1 MCIELFDHNAAA
13 YKSAVSMMENTGKA
27 VVIHPTGTGKSF
39 IGFKLAEEHPN
50 SRILWLTPSEYIVK
64 TQLENLKN
72 AGGKEL
78 GNVTFITYAKLMQMN
93 EEDISK
99 LIPDVI
105 ICDEYH
111 RAGAAKWQ
119 EGFERLI
126 DLYPDAKLMGLSAT
140 NIRYLDNQRDM
151 AEELFEGNIASEMT
165 LGEAIVLGILPAPKY
180 VISVYAYQ
188 KEMKKYEERIDHIT
202 NTGIRDR
209 SRRELEDLRRALE
222 MADGLDKV
230 FKKNM
235 TEVHGKYIAFCSNSE
250 HMYEMISHAKEWFGD
265 IDPDMKIYEVYS
277 DDPEASEDFIRF
289 KEDRSDNLRILF
301 CIDMLNEG
309 VHIDDIDG
317 VILFRPTVS
326 PIIYKQQIG
335 RALAAGKKKTP
346 VIFDIV
352 NNFEN
357 LYSIG
362 TIQEEIEL
370 AVSYYRDLGESER
383 IVTNSFEIIDETRD
397 SRKLFDILE
406 KSLRSTW
413 ETYFLS
419 AKAYF
424 EDHGNLNVPKKYVT
438 KDGLTLGMWIQTQ
451 RRVKRGSASGILT
464 AAQINRLESIGMVWD
479 DARGLRWEQGFQ
491 HAKAYYE
498 KYGNLD
504 VKAQYKSDDGYNL
517 GRWIANNR
525 TWYGN
530 NSCSNVLTRERVK
543 RLESIGMVWR
553 INNAVWEMYFNA
565 AVSYYAEHGDLD
577 VESDYIDKNGLKLGN
592 WLTRQRQIR
601 KGIVKNHSA
610 LSQEQIERL
619 DMIGMVWEDKYEKQW
634 NKYYLEAFNYFNKY
648 GNIDVPA
655 AYKTDSGI
663 MLGRWVS
670 RQRNNKRLT
679 DEQRNKLNRIG
690 MRWGNSDSWE
700 SRFAIAKRY
709 YDTHGNL
716 DISQDHVLENV
727 WIGKWLYEQRRKKAK
742 LREEQIMK
750 LNSIGMDWRSDSDRK
765 WDKNYEL
772 AQRYYIKNGCID
784 IPQSYKTENG
794 ATLGM
799 WIYRQKQNLNKNK
812 LDTEQVRKLKD
823 VGITLEA

>member
-50 SRILWLTPSEYIVK
+50 SRIFWLTPSEYIVK

-78 GNVTFITYAKLMQMN
+78 GNVTFLTYAKLMQMN

-119 EGFERLI
+119 EGFERMI

-235 TEVHGKYIAFCSNSE
+235 TEAYGKYIAFCSNSE

-383 IVTNSFEIIDETRD
+383 IVTNSFEIIDEMRD

-413 ETYFLS
+413 ETYFLA

-451 RRVKRGSASGILT
+451 RRVKRGSVSGILT
-464 AAQINRLESIGMVWD
+464 AAQVNRLESIGMVWD

-491 HAKAYYE
+491 HAKEYYE

-504 VKAQYKSDDGYNL
+504 VRSDYVCNDGYKL
-517 GRWIANNR
+517 GSWIINNR
-525 TWYGN
+525 SYYSN
-530 NSCSNVLTRERVK
+530 NSNRNLLNKERIA
-543 RLESIGMVWR
+543 RLESIGMIWSKNNMIWEKNYIAAALYYKQHGSIDMPHDYVNDDGVR
-553 INNAVWEMYFNA
+553 IGAWIDKQRRLIKEGDLNQDQLERLALLGIEKQNKYDKQWER
-565 AVSYYAEHGDLD
+565 YYAEA
-577 VESDYIDKNGLKLGN
+577 E
-592 WLTRQRQIR
+592 
-601 KGIVKNHSA
+601 
-610 LSQEQIERL
+610 
-619 DMIGMVWEDKYEKQW
+619 KYFRS
-634 NKYYLEAFNYFNKY
+634 Y
-648 GNIDVPA
+648 
-655 AYKTDSGI
+655 
-663 MLGRWVS
+663 
-670 RQRNNKRLT
+670 
-679 DEQRNKLNRIG
+679 
-690 MRWGNSDSWE
+690 
-700 SRFAIAKRY
+700 
-709 YDTHGNL
+709 GNL
-716 DISQDHVLENV
+716 DIPVSYKTKNGMALGRWMSKQRCDNELPMDRKKKLESIGMKQKNKYDLWGQRYILAVKYYEENGNIDIKQNYKTAGGV
-727 WIGKWLYEQRRKKAK
+727 WLGKWIYEQRKNKDR
-742 LREEQIMK
+742 LLPEQIS
-750 LNSIGMDWRSDSDRK
+750 LLD
-765 WDKNYEL
+765 EL
-772 AQRYYIKNGCID
+772 KINWNI
-784 IPQSYKTENG
+784 
-794 ATLGM
+794 
-799 WIYRQKQNLNKNK
+799 
-812 LDTEQVRKLKD
+812 RKLEKK
-823 VGITLEA
+823 VKKECIAK